1 MNELKEQVGDSTVI
15 GHAALYAQAIELIEG
30 ALQDCG
36 YSDLPMTFDPN
47 EATLMLT
54 WSGASRHDIMLIDED
69 RVFKM
74 GEIIEHLLGPI
85 NARFAFSEKFYD

>member
-1 MNELKEQVGDSTVI
+1 
-15 GHAALYAQAIELIEG
+15 
-30 ALQDCG
+30 
-36 YSDLPMTFDPN
+36 MTFDPN

-74 GEIIEHLLGPI
+74 GEIIEHLLRPYKCSLRI
-85 NARFAFSEKFYD
+85 SEKFLRLELCTNATMIESSDVALG